1 MVCYVYLKTSVEMNA
16 LLDKRIHNDNK
27 DRLAQVTRH
36 KRALHIGTAIAVVL
50 SLADAAL
57 YDTYADLKY
66 LHGDKRLWLYYS
78 FRYLQW
84 AFELICLGLWG
95 VALWKIARK
104 TRQTDNLMPN
114 KRMFA
119 LHGTLLVL
127 YFVFFIATILLSQF
141 AKPTYTV
148 HGWYDLCAAFS
159 DVFENASFCLVLY
172 VMLPITKKQQA
183 RRQDFQTFLL
193 NGMMDVDQ
201 LEEAI
206 IKANPDMT
214 EDQKQNVRRN
224 CQRFN
229 SFLEVASTSSSVV
242 SEMCIIDRQ
251 ALAYD
256 GFQNFRMVQAQEHDV
271 VPSLRLE
278 PTDDVPV
285 HIETISSLDDDE

>member
-1 MVCYVYLKTSVEMNA
+1 MYLC
-16 LLDKRIHNDNK
+16 
-27 DRLAQVTRH
+27 
-36 KRALHIGTAIAVVL
+36 RAF
-50 SLADAAL
+50 S
-57 YDTYADLKY
+57 
-66 LHGDKRLWLYYS
+66 
-78 FRYLQW
+78 
-84 AFELICLGLWG
+84 
-95 VALWKIARK
+95 
-104 TRQTDNLMPN
+104 
-114 KRMFA
+114 
-119 LHGTLLVL
+119 
-127 YFVFFIATILLSQF
+127 FVFES
-141 AKPTYTV
+141 
-148 HGWYDLCAAFS
+148 
-159 DVFENASFCLVLY
+159 ASFCLVLY

-193 NGMMDVDQ
+193 NGMMNVDH

-224 CQRFN
+224 CERLS

-278 PTDDVPV
+278 PADDVPV
-285 HIETISSLDDDE
+285 HIETVSSLDDDELSVHIADYTNEEDWSRSTL